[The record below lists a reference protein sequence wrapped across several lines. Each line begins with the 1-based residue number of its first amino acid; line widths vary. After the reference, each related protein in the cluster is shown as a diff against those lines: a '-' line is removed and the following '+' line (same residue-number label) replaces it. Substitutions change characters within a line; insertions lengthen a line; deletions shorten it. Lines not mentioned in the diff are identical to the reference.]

1 MSSFVSEHG
10 FEQVSGQSGGRKVE
24 KGVEGGGGV
33 ESFPGEGRH
42 NRWDVG
48 GEGGAATV
56 KQCREFFFFFGAD
69 VVKGEPNRFACS
81 HASRHKKNFTRVF
94 VQILSVNNRWVLCAA
109 VLLLSRQD

>member
-56 KQCREFFFFFGAD
+56 KQCREFFFFLVQMWSKENQIVLPVHMHRDTKKFHTCL
-69 VVKGEPNRFACS
+69 CS
-81 HASRHKKNFTRVF
+81 N
-94 VQILSVNNRWVLCAA
+94 SVG
-109 VLLLSRQD
+109 